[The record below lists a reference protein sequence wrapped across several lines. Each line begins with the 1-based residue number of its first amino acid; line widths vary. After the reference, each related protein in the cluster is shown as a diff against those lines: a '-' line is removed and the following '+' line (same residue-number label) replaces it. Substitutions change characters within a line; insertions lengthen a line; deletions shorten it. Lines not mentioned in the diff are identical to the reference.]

1 MCYNTYIVKTN
12 EVNNLDRKKMIEIK
26 CKGADT
32 LPIDRILEF
41 QGGLKELSKENE
53 KKLRN
58 SILKFGFIAPFFVWD
73 DHGEWR
79 LLDGHQR
86 LKTLLKMREEG
97 YDIPMLPVDYIEA
110 DSEEDAK
117 RKLLHITSQYG
128 EFTADGF
135 ENFTFGLDGFEDIR
149 LTNDEFVFKTKEEEG
164 VVEDD
169 YEIPDEIE
177 TDIKIGDIFQ
187 IGEHRL
193 MCGDA
198 TSMEDVERL
207 MDGNF
212 ADMIFTDP
220 PYGVSY
226 KGTNNPDGREWEI
239 IEGDKLRGDA
249 LYQLLYG
256 SFQRLYAFSKESP
269 AVYVWHASST
279 QMIFETAL
287 NDAGFEVKQQLIW
300 NKGMVLGHSDY
311 HWAHEPMFYCK
322 KKGSSTQWY
331 GPRSWKTILG
341 ERRKSFSNLNKEQLI
356 RIIQNILDE
365 STTWEIDRE
374 IIKNY
379 KHPTQKPVPL
389 AGRAITNS
397 SKQDDIVL
405 DLFLGSGSTM
415 VAAHQLDRKCY
426 GMEIDPKYCQVII
439 DRMKNLDGNIVVK
452 KNGEVY
458 E

>member
-58 SILKFGFIAPFFVWD
+58 SILKFGFIAPLFLWD

-97 YDIPMLPVDYIEA
+97 YDIPLLPVDYIEA

-149 LTNDEFVFKTKEEEG
+149 LTNDEFFFKTKEDEV

-169 YEIPDEIE
+169 YEIPEDIE
-177 TDIKIGDIFQ
+177 TDIHVGDIFE

-193 MCGDA
+193 VCGDSTDQETVA
-198 TSMEDVERL
+198 TL
-207 MDGNF
+207 MNSNL
-212 ADMIFTDP
+212 ADMVVTDP
-220 PYGVSY
+220 PYNVDYTG
-226 KGTNNPDGREWEI
+226 GT
-239 IEGDKLRGDA
+239 KDA
-249 LYQLLYG
+249 LKIQNDKKSDTEFYEFL
-256 SFQRLYAFSKESP
+256 FQA
-269 AVYVWHASST
+269 
-279 QMIFETAL
+279 
-287 NDAGFEVKQQLIW
+287 
-300 NKGMVLGHSDY
+300 
-311 HWAHEPMFYCK
+311 
-322 KKGSSTQWY
+322 
-331 GPRSWKTILG
+331 
-341 ERRKSFSNLNKEQLI
+341 FSNLSKNIKRGGSAYIFHADVEGLNFRRAFIESGFLMKQCLI
-356 RIIQNILDE
+356 WEKNSLVIGRQDYQWMHEPILYGWLEGASHSWYSDRRQ
-365 STTWEIDRE
+365 TTLLKFDRPSKSIE
-374 IIKNY
+374 
-379 KHPTQKPVPL
+379 HPTMKPVNL
-389 AGRAITNS
+389 VAYLIKNS

-405 DLFLGSGSTM
+405 DTFLGSGTTM
-415 VAAHQLDRKCY
+415 VASHQLGRKCY
-426 GMEIDPKYCQVII
+426 GMELDPKYCRVII
-439 DRMKNLDGNIVVK
+439 DRMKKLDNSIVVK
-452 KNGEVY
+452 KNGVLY